1 MTYRSSSTQFILTLG
16 MSTLFLAAP
25 CPPAPIIRGGLG
37 GFDTRRI
44 GGNVS
49 GSDPYG
55 VAGPHRR
62 AARHIGGYCSSYLPL
77 GVANK
82 PVSPPK
88 PSKELPRV
96 PKIDSIP
103 ALVKGTNLNKREILA
118 TNPDVVLSSNG
129 KQVEDILAADAP

>member
-1 MTYRSSSTQFILTLG
+1 MAYRYSSAQFILAFALPCCCLG
-16 MSTLFLAAP
+16 PT
-25 CPPAPIIRGGLG
+25 APIIRGSLSTC
-37 GFDTRRI
+37 DTHRI
-44 GGNVS
+44 EGNVS

-88 PSKELPRV
+88 LSKELPRV

-129 KQVEDILAADAP
+129 KQVEDTLAADAP

>member
-1 MTYRSSSTQFILTLG
+1 MTHRYSSAQFILAFG
-16 MSTLFLAAP
+16 VSIPFFAVP
-25 CPPAPIIRGGLG
+25 CPPAPIIPGRPDRCG
-37 GFDTRRI
+37 TRRI

-82 PVSPPK
+82 PVPPPK
-88 PSKELPRV
+88 PSKGLPRV

-129 KQVEDILAADAP
+129 KQVEDTLAVDAP